1 MGKSK
6 ENRNG
11 GHENESEL
19 TAQKRKIDKIKITV
33 TSNEPSS
40 EAIENFNRELNRIA
54 QERYYR

>member
-19 TAQKRKIDKIKITV
+19 TAQKNKIDKIKITV
-33 TSNEPSS
+33 TSNEPSP